1 MKRFFFSVIALA
13 AVAISCT
20 KSGLVELPQT
30 FETPITFEPYTGKA
44 PTTKATVMDSDAL
57 QAPMYDATSTTPTK
71 GGFHVLAFTHP
82 TPGDNSVADYTA
94 TPYMDEDVW
103 YEAAVADDPETTNVD
118 ETKEAFWDYSGVS
131 YWPEGKLDFV
141 AYGLNAKNYMNFNI
155 KDEEDKV
162 TLKTSFTYNV
172 PELVSAQEDLIVA
185 TPQKGEMNDGTK
197 INLPFKHLLSK
208 VGFSLETN
216 NADQN
221 VKVTIKKIVLSGAFH
236 NQGVVDM
243 TAATPAVGS
252 KSGNVTSYTF
262 FGMQGADNSVVDY
275 NPSIANTY
283 DCFVGDSKGKVTDN
297 AGKQV
302 YDPIYASHT
311 ITVTSNTND
320 DNETTYTQSSPV
332 SKTTV
337 NENNRYMMIIPTEA
351 QANAKITVVYQLT
364 GDEERT
370 AEAQLASTFK
380 FEAGMGYEF
389 VLKVSTLKVDFSVN
403 VTGWDPDLDVK
414 ESYTLTPVTPAV

>member
-1 MKRFFFSVIALA
+1 MKRFFFSVIALSA
-13 AVAISCT
+13 IAISCT

-57 QAPMYDATSTTPTK
+57 QAPMYDATSATPTK
-71 GGFHVLAFTHP
+71 GGFHVLAFTH
-82 TPGDNSVADYTA
+82 TTTGENSVADYTA

-103 YEAAVADDPETTNVD
+103 YEAAVTDNPETADVN
-118 ETKEAFWDYSGVS
+118 EAKEAYWDYNGVS

-141 AYGLNAKNYMNFNI
+141 AYGLNAKDYMTF
-155 KDEEDKV
+155 
-162 TLKTSFTYNV
+162 TSKTSFTYAV
-172 PELVSAQEDLIVA
+172 PALVSAQEDLIVA
-185 TPQKGEMNDGTK
+185 TPQKGETNDGSK
-197 INLPFKHLLSK
+197 INIPFKHLLSK

-216 NADQN
+216 KADQN

-236 NQGVVDM
+236 NQGVVNM
-243 TAATPAVGS
+243 TADTPAVGS

-302 YDPIYASHT
+302 YDPIYANHT
-311 ITVTSNTND
+311 ITVVANPTED
-320 DNETTYTQSSPV
+320 GPTTFTQASPV
-332 SKTTV
+332 SKTGAS
-337 NENNRYMMIIPTEA
+337 EDNRYMMIIPTEA

-370 AEAQLASTFK
+370 AEAQLANGFE

-403 VTGWDPDLDVK
+403 VSGWDPNVDIE
-414 ESYTLTPVTPAV
+414 ESYTLTPVTPAE

>member
-1 MKRFFFSVIALA
+1 MKRFFFSVIALSA
-13 AVAISCT
+13 IAISCT

-44 PTTKATVMDSDAL
+44 PTTKATVMDSEAL
-57 QAPMYDATSTTPTK
+57 QDELYDAENSPTTK
-71 GGFHVLAFTHP
+71 GGFHVLAFTH
-82 TPGDNSVADYTA
+82 TTTGENSVADYTA

-103 YEAAVADDPETTNVD
+103 YEAAVTDDPETADVN
-118 ETKEAFWDYSGVS
+118 EAKEAYWDYNGVS

-141 AYGLNAKNYMNFNI
+141 AYGLNAKDYMAF
-155 KDEEDKV
+155 
-162 TLKTSFTYNV
+162 TSKTSFTYAV
-172 PELVSAQEDLIVA
+172 PALVSAQEDLIVA
-185 TPQKGEMNDGTK
+185 TPQKGETNDGSK
-197 INLPFKHLLSK
+197 INIPFKHLLSK

-216 NADQN
+216 NADQK

-243 TAATPAVGS
+243 TADTPAVGS

-302 YDPIYASHT
+302 YDPIYANHT
-311 ITVTSNTND
+311 ITVVANPAED
-320 DNETTYTQSSPV
+320 GPTTFTQTSPV
-332 SKTTV
+332 SKTGAS
-337 NENNRYMMIIPTEA
+337 EDNRYMMIIPTDA

-370 AEAQLASTFK
+370 AEAQLANTFK

-403 VTGWDPDLDVK
+403 VSGWDPNVDIE
-414 ESYTLTPVTPAV
+414 ESYTLTPVTPAE